1 MAEYVQL
8 KFYFGKDL
16 AKLLADKI
24 KPEYPEF
31 KSRSFIT
38 RVAKSVDDQEL
49 KQRVE
54 TITDALQ
61 SRLPGDYSLA
71 TDILMN
77 ILGPENKQE
86 TGMFKEYYW
95 VMPIAF
101 FVEKYGLDDF
111 KQSMK
116 MIEAITKRNTGE
128 YAIRP
133 FIIKYPDK
141 TLAVMKRWSKS
152 KNVHLRRLASEGL
165 RPRLPWAKKLTV
177 FCDDPAPVL
186 ELLDNLK
193 SDPSAFVRKSVA
205 NHLNDLLKEN
215 NKAAFALLNRW
226 NKNASPETKWII
238 KHALR
243 NELKKLNPKATTL
256 VK

>member
-24 KPEYPEF
+24 KPVYPEF
-31 KSRSFIT
+31 KSRAFVNKVV
-38 RVAKSVDDQEL
+38 RSVDNQEL
-49 KQRVE
+49 KLRVE
-54 TITDALQ
+54 TITDALR
-61 SRLPGDYSLA
+61 SNLPEDYMQA
-71 TDILMN
+71 TAILMQ
-77 ILGPENKQE
+77 ILGPENKNE

-101 FVEKYGLDDF
+101 FVEKYGTDHF

-133 FIIKYPDK
+133 FILKYPDK
-141 TLAVMKRWSKS
+141 TLSIMKRWSKS

-165 RPRLPWAKKLTV
+165 RPRLPWAKKISI
-177 FCDDPAPVL
+177 FCDAPAPVI
-186 ELLDNLK
+186 ELLENLK
-193 SDPSAFVRKSVA
+193 SDDSAFVRKSVA
-205 NHLNDLLKEN
+205 NHMNDLLKEN
-215 NKAAFALLNRW
+215 NDEAFAVLARW
-226 NKNASPETKWII
+226 HKNASTETKWII

-243 NELKKLNPKATTL
+243 NEIKNKNPKALKL
-256 VK
+256 V